1 MNDRDETLRRA
12 IDDQVERRR
21 RFRPAGMIGLLVMGG
36 TAGLLFVVPILLGA
50 YLGRWI
56 DAQFAGYSVR
66 WTVSFIVL
74 GIAVGA
80 YNVYR
85 FFKGVWR

>member
-1 MNDRDETLRRA
+1 MGERDEAMRRA
-12 IDDQVERRR
+12 IDHEVERRR

-36 TAGLLFVVPILLGA
+36 TAGLLIVVPILLGA
-50 YLGRWI
+50 YLGRWL

-74 GIAVGA
+74 GIAVGG

-85 FFKGVWR
+85 FLKALYR

>member
-1 MNDRDETLRRA
+1 VGERDEAMRRA
-12 IDDQVERRR
+12 IDHEVERRR

-36 TAGLLFVVPILLGA
+36 TAGLLIVVPILLGA
-50 YLGRWI
+50 YLGRWL

-74 GIAVGA
+74 GIAVGG

-85 FFKGVWR
+85 FLKALYR

>member
-1 MNDRDETLRRA
+1 MSKRDDMLRERLDTQ
-12 IDDQVERRR
+12 IERRR
-21 RFRPAGMIGLLVMGG
+21 RFKPSGPIGLILIGG
-36 TAGLLFVVPILLGA
+36 TVGLLFVVPLLLGA

-56 DAQFAGYSVR
+56 DSRLAGYSVR
-66 WTVSFIVL
+66 WTISLIVL

-85 FFKGVWR
+85 FLKGPER

>member
-1 MNDRDETLRRA
+1 MSKRDDMLRERLDTQ
-12 IDDQVERRR
+12 IERRR
-21 RFRPAGMIGLLVMGG
+21 RFKPSGPIGLILIGG
-36 TAGLLFVVPILLGA
+36 TVGLLFVVPLLLGA

-56 DAQFAGYSVR
+56 DSRLAGYSVR
-66 WTVSFIVL
+66 WTISLIVL

-85 FFKGVWR
+85 FLKGLER